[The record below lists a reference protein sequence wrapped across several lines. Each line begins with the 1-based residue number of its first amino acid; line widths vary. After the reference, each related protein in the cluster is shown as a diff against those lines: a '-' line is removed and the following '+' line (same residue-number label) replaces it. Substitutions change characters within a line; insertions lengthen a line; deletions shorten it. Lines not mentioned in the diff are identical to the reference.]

1 MTTGTTRA
9 PLSVRSSFD
18 HQATDWRLF
27 PGAGTAQDARD
38 FRLGIS
44 AQIHEAVRRALL
56 LQIRGL
62 DTFCSSVNELLTV
75 CDHARNVILPLQA
88 TFPHERLHM
97 DTLML
102 LQYSGRL
109 LMLFHALALVRAFTG
124 GQTRDKPWLLELER
138 SGVAFV
144 KHWGVESV
152 NVSQVRAPASPSPT
166 RTALTRRAFRWSW

>member
-1 MTTGTTRA
+1 M
-9 PLSVRSSFD
+9 RSSFD

-27 PGAGTAQDARD
+27 PGAGTPQDARD

-44 AQIHEAVRRALL
+44 AQLHEAVKRALA
-56 LQIRGL
+56 LQIRDL
-62 DTFCSSVNELLTV
+62 ETFCTGVNELLTV

-88 TFPHERLHM
+88 TFPHERMHM
-97 DTLML
+97 DALML
-102 LQYSGRL
+102 LQYSSRL

-124 GQTRDKPWLLELER
+124 ANTKEKPWLLELER

-152 NVSQVRAPASPSPT
+152 NVSQVRVPP
-166 RTALTRRAFRWSW
+166 L